1 MGVMEKILSD
11 KDLLVTIR
19 SLSVSSVSRPRS
31 SSSCGMVI
39 WTPRSARRF
48 HGVCVYALMML
59 RDAGWTVLRFWEH
72 EDAGTV
78 AATIQQ
84 ALLNGRDSA

>member
-1 MGVMEKILSD
+1 
-11 KDLLVTIR
+11 
-19 SLSVSSVSRPRS
+19 
-31 SSSCGMVI
+31 MVI